1 MTSPDS
7 TTALRRLALAYA
19 IVALVFLPI
28 DALWL
33 TTMAGRLYQPA
44 LGHLMAAEPRPL
56 AIVLFYALYLGGVV
70 AFGVR
75 PGLAAEPLRGAL
87 KRGWFFGLVAY
98 GTYDL
103 TNQATLDRW
112 PWFLT
117 GIDLVWGSCLTALA
131 CMSARWVLLL
141 AKSKQRV

>member
-1 MTSPDS
+1 MISRDS
-7 TTALRRLALAYA
+7 TAALRPFALAYA
-19 IVALVFLPI
+19 LVTLVFLPL

-56 AIVLFYALYLGGVV
+56 AIVLFYALYLAGVV
-70 AFGVR
+70 AFAVR
-75 PGLAAEPLRGAL
+75 PGLAAEPLKSAL

-98 GTYDL
+98 GTYDF

-117 GIDLVWGSCLTALA
+117 GIDLIWGSCLTALA
-131 CMSARWVLLL
+131 CISARWALLL
-141 AKSKQRV
+141 AKGKQRV